1 MSGRYSTSQG
11 ILISH
16 YEKTKKLPFFIKSI
30 ITNRPMYLPLYVQ
43 LSGDEEYST
52 KSIAESFD
60 TQNYRDMAN
69 DKTRVEF
76 YNSAIKES
84 YTAGSRWLEVGPGS
98 DVCLSKL
105 LLESRPEAFYFGVE
119 VNKTAYKKAKS
130 LLQPYKNASVFNG
143 FVDRQTFTKFPSE
156 VEFVLHE
163 IFGTIS
169 SLEGVGQV
177 MSVLKQR
184 YPEAKSV
191 PEYTSTHLV
200 PLQLDLQDIIK
211 DPTLIVNDKLFR
223 GRIPFDKSKLTS
235 PAVLEYLNFNED
247 FSLTQ
252 SHTTRCMVERDG
264 MMNVIGIYIKI
275 GHGDL
280 LITSNCD
287 LPNYSESW
295 SNIGLV
301 LSEEIQV
308 KKNKVCT
315 IISTIELD
323 SLTPKYNITMKYD
336 KFEQTWIITPG
347 DLCGDYRY
355 LHTLHTEIK
364 ND

>member
-1 MSGRYSTSQG
+1 MSGRYSSSQG

-16 YEKTKKLPFFIKSI
+16 YEKKNHIPLFIRNI
-30 ITNRPMYLPLYVQ
+30 ITNRPSYIPLYVQ
-43 LSGDEEYST
+43 LSGDKDYST

-60 TQNYRDMAN
+60 TQNYNDMSR

-76 YNSAIKES
+76 YNSVIKDV
-84 YTAGSRWLEVGPGS
+84 YTDKSKWLEVGPGS
-98 DVCLSKL
+98 DICLSKL
-105 LLESRPEAFYFGVE
+105 LLESRPDAFYFGVE
-119 VNKTAYKKAKS
+119 VNKAAYKKVKS
-130 LLQPYKNASVFNG
+130 LLRPYKNASVFNG
-143 FVDRQTFTKFPSE
+143 FVDRQTFTKFPPE
-156 VEFVLHE
+156 IDFILHE

-184 YPEAKSV
+184 YPNAKSV

-200 PLQLDLQDIIK
+200 PLQLDIQDIIK

-223 GRIPFDKSKLTS
+223 GRIPFDKSKLSS
-235 PAVLEYLNFNED
+235 PATLEYLNFNEN

-252 SHTTRCMVERDG
+252 SHTTRCVIEKDG
-264 MMNVIGIYIKI
+264 VLNVIGIYIVI
-275 GHGDL
+275 GHEKHI
-280 LITSNCD
+280 ITSKCD

-301 LSEEIQV
+301 LSEEIPV
-308 KKNKVCT
+308 KKNKMCT
-315 IISTIELD
+315 IISNIDLD
-323 SLTPKYNITMKYD
+323 SLTPKYSITMKYE
-336 KFEQTWIITPG
+336 KFEQTWTITPG

-355 LHTLHTEIK
+355 LHTIHETIK
-364 ND
+364 